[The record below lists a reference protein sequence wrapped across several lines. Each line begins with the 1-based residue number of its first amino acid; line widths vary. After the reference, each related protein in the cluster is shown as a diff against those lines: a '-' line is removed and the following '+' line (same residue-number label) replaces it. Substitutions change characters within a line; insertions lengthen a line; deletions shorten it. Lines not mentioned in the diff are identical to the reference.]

1 VLTCA
6 TREKHDLTDEA
17 RRLIKSIRQ
26 MEAAL
31 VDDKPHRDSDH
42 QDSDLNITL
51 PLRDCITSLREKQ
64 NTVSKIHRERYE
76 QIKSACYQLYC
87 PYTTR

>member
-1 VLTCA
+1 MLTCA
-6 TREKHDLTDEA
+6 AREKHDLTDEA

-31 VDDKPHRDSDH
+31 VDDKPHRDSDY
-42 QDSDLNITL
+42 QDSDLAITL

-64 NTVSKIHRERYE
+64 NTVAKIHRERYE
-76 QIKSACYQLYC
+76 QIKSACYQLY
-87 PYTTR
+87 PASTVY

>member
-1 VLTCA
+1 MLTWA
-6 TREKHDLTDEA
+6 AREKHDLTDEA

-31 VDDKPHRDSDH
+31 VDDKPNRDSDY
-42 QDSDLNITL
+42 QDSDLSITL
-51 PLRDCITSLREKQ
+51 PLRDCITSLKEKQ

-76 QIKSACYQLYC
+76 QIKSACCHLYRESAV
-87 PYTTR
+87 Y

>member
-1 VLTCA
+1 VLTYIP
-6 TREKHDLTDEA
+6 REKHDLTDEA

-31 VDDKPHRDSDH
+31 VDDKPHRDSDY

-64 NTVSKIHRERYE
+64 NTVAKIHRERYE
-76 QIKSACYQLYC
+76 QIKSTLYQLYC
-87 PYTTR
+87 LFTCH

>member
-1 VLTCA
+1 M
-6 TREKHDLTDEA
+6 
-17 RRLIKSIRQ
+17 IKSIRQ

-31 VDDKPHRDSDH
+31 VDDKPNRDSDY
-42 QDSDLNITL
+42 QDSDLSITL

-76 QIKSACYQLYC
+76 QIKSVCCQLCRSSAVY
-87 PYTTR
+87 

>member
-1 VLTCA
+1 MLTRA

-31 VDDKPHRDSDH
+31 VDDKPNRDSDY
-42 QDSDLNITL
+42 QDSDLAITL
-51 PLRDCITSLREKQ
+51 PLRDCITELREKQ
-64 NTVSKIHRERYE
+64 NTVAKIHRERYE
-76 QIKSACYQLYC
+76 QIKSAYCQLYC
-87 PYTTR
+87 PFALY